1 MLALVL
7 ERRLKPVTELPE
19 LTGQQVPN
27 LSYTLLMIGD
37 YGLVAIKKN
46 ACETQPIALK
56 TRISC
61 GAGLNSL
68 RLN

>member
-1 MLALVL
+1 
-7 ERRLKPVTELPE
+7 
-19 LTGQQVPN
+19 
-27 LSYTLLMIGD
+27 MIGD

-46 ACETQPIALK
+46 ARETQPIALK
-56 TRISC
+56 TRISG